1 MINLYLKAKHW
12 QLFILMLGIPLAYQL
27 FTISQLFGPHSH
39 PNPISE
45 GGAGV
50 TEVLNDN
57 IFYYDYFPYIMI
69 LYVIM
74 FFGWFWSI
82 AIGLQKKIPSE
93 IKMKIKKFKVLF
105 FIPLIYIISIMLLMA
120 GLFSGTEIN
129 SFSLIG
135 WPLYIIVLLHLFS
148 MFCIFYS
155 IYFVAKTIKT
165 AELKRKV
172 DFGDFTGEFFLLWF
186 YFIGVW
192 IIQPK
197 VNKLYKDE
205 NTAINNSQTH
215 Q

>member
-1 MINLYLKAKHW
+1 MINFYLKAKHW

-27 FTISQLFGPHSH
+27 YTIFQLFGTQRH
-39 PNPISE
+39 PNSIAE
-45 GGAGV
+45 GGTGV

-57 IFYYDYFPYIMI
+57 IFYFDYFPYIMI

-82 AIGLQKKIPSE
+82 AIGLQKNIPSE
-93 IKMKIKKFKVLF
+93 IKMKIKKFKILF
-105 FIPLIYIISIMLLMA
+105 FIPLIYIISITLLMA
-120 GLFSGTEIN
+120 GEFSGTEIN

-155 IYFVAKTIKT
+155 MYFVAKTIKT

-172 DFGDFTGEFFLLWF
+172 EFGDFAGEFFLFWF